1 MTDLKPE
8 DRALIERVAGP
19 LSLIEM
25 KAGQAHFEWA
35 TVVRL
40 LDAARAEGLRSTEEV
55 GGVEPVAWMVT
66 GDGCKFISYTA
77 PTHEPVPGT
86 IVTPLFAAPPSRE
99 A

>member
-1 MTDLKPE
+1 MTDLTPE
-8 DRALIERVAGP
+8 VLAIHQWIRDDAPVSMKMTITPKLIAALADRIQV
-19 LSLIEM
+19 
-25 KAGQAHFEWA
+25 
-35 TVVRL
+35 
-40 LDAARAEGLRSTEEV
+40 ARAEGLRSAGEV